1 MNLHI
6 IALAAAFALPAAARW
21 EAEWRKEALPRLE
34 NQEAVAAVDREA
46 RLYVTALGQ
55 RLAVALPEPPAFEC
69 RFIVYD
75 DSQGLRA
82 PGFGT
87 LKQTN
92 RVNAL
97 PGGIV
102 VVPLS
107 LFPAVADEA
116 EFASAIARGIAHVAL
131 KHFART
137 AARASIFSPVPP
149 PLLIFSRMFEREAD
163 YGAMAMLARAGF
175 NPEALAR
182 YVKNAS
188 ASFDTS
194 EQRVRP
200 VEEALSKLPP
210 RAYCP
215 GESPQFDALKSRA
228 GVKRAV
234 V

>member
-1 MNLHI
+1 VSEADWRRRNLPNI
-6 IALAAAFALPAAARW
+6 
-21 EAEWRKEALPRLE
+21 ES
-34 NQEAVAAVDREA
+34 QEAVVAVDREA
-46 RLYVTALGQ
+46 RHYVTALGY
-55 RLAVALPEPPAFEC
+55 RLAYALPEPPVFEC

-75 DSQGLRA
+75 DGLGLRV

-92 RVNAL
+92 QVNAL

-107 LFPAVADEA
+107 LFGAVADEA
-116 EFASAIARGIAHVAL
+116 EFASAIARGIGHVAL
-131 KHFART
+131 RHFERT
-137 AARASIFSPVPP
+137 AARASFMSPVPP
-149 PLLIFSRMFEREAD
+149 PLLIFSRIFEREAD
-163 YGAMAMLARAGF
+163 YAAMAILARAGF

-188 ASFDTS
+188 GSFDTS
-194 EQRVRP
+194 ERRVRP
-200 VEEALSKLPP
+200 VEEALRKLPA

-215 GESPQFDALKSRA
+215 GESPQFDALKSRV

-234 V
+234 L